1 MLTLHYHPATVA
13 AAIAIVME
21 ELSLDYLPVFVD
33 FAQGAQQ
40 SPAHLALNP
49 KGRVPVLIT
58 DAGTL
63 TETGAIL
70 DWLAAMFGP
79 HLIPDDV
86 FDAARMR
93 ETMYYLASTM
103 HVNHA
108 HRMRGARWA
117 DLPASHADMTAKVP
131 QTMTAS
137 CAYLES
143 HLDLAP
149 FAVTG
154 ALTLADAYL
163 YVVVRWASG
172 DGVDMTAFPKLSAHQ
187 VMMADRFAVRA
198 VVNKGLMA

>member
-1 MLTLHYHPATVA
+1 MLTLHYHPATIA
-13 AAIAIVME
+13 AVIAIVME

-33 FAQGAQQ
+33 FAQGAQL
-40 SPAHLALNP
+40 SPTHLALNP

-79 HLIPDDV
+79 HLIPADI

-163 YVVVRWASG
+163 YVVVRWATG
-172 DGVDMTAFPKLSAHQ
+172 DGVDMAAFPKLSAHQ

-198 VVNKGLMA
+198 VVNKGLLA